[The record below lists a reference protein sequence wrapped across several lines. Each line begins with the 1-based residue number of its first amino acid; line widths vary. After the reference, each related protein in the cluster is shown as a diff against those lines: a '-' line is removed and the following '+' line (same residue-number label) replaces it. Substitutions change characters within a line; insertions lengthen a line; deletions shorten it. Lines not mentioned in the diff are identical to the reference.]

1 MRLGKLLSYF
11 STSPAIRLLHST
23 NVSFIVDFLDQAFKQ
38 SNRITVPHS
47 ELVSAL
53 ITYQEDLRDTHPG
66 VLPSKA
72 DSYLN
77 EWCSADTRW
86 LQRLLEAG
94 RDEPLYQLTPHT
106 EDVLAFLDRVLDKD
120 LGFVGT
126 ESRLKLVID
135 TLADLVIGSSDDPEV
150 RLQHLRAEHSRIEE
164 EIRQI
169 ETSGSVAKYQ
179 PTQIRERFSTAVTLL
194 RQLQGDF
201 RGVEESFRQITT
213 EVQQRQVSG
222 GASRGGILEF
232 ALDSEDVLKNEDQG
246 ISFYAFVNLIL
257 SPHQT
262 EQLDSIIR
270 GVRHITELQ
279 QQQDGLDTVRGM
291 VSLLQRE
298 AEKVMRTNHRLS
310 ASLRRMLDSRTHG
323 ERERVAQL
331 LRTIRGQAVSLG
343 GNDRCSNIGLDIDCE
358 LGIDSPMRRAFWA
371 EPPKFDAVDL
381 TSFEPNVDAR
391 RQAFEQLAALQSIN
405 WRELRVRI
413 RQTLTLQ
420 EAPTLQRLVALH
432 PVEGGVVEVIAYL
445 QIATEDGHLIDRNE
459 TETLL
464 IESEGPS
471 GHSIVVTVPKVM
483 FLTQRRDGHAK

>member
-11 STSPAIRLLHST
+11 ATSPAMRLLHST
-23 NVSFIVDFLDQAFKQ
+23 NAAFIVDFLNQAFKQ

-47 ELVSAL
+47 ELISGL
-53 ITYQEDLRDTHPG
+53 IAYQEDLRETHPG

-77 EWCSADTRW
+77 DWCSADIRW

-94 RDEPLYQLTPHT
+94 RDEPLFQLTPHT
-106 EDVLAFLDRVLDKD
+106 EDVLSFLDRVLNKD

-135 TLADLVIGSSDDPEV
+135 TLADLVIGASDDPEV
-150 RLQHLRAEHSRIEE
+150 RLQHLRAEYVRIAE
-164 EIRQI
+164 EINQI
-169 ETSGSVAKYQ
+169 EVSGYVSKYQ

-201 RGVEESFRQITT
+201 RAVEESFRQITT
-213 EVQQRQVSG
+213 EVQQRQIIG
-222 GASRGGILEF
+222 GESRGGILEF
-232 ALDSEDVLKNEDQG
+232 ALDSEDLLKNEDQG
-246 ISFYAFVNLIL
+246 VSFYAFVNLIL

-270 GVRHITELQ
+270 GVRQIIELEQ
-279 QQQDGLDTVRGM
+279 QQEGLETVRGM

-310 ASLRRMLDSRTHG
+310 ATLRRLLDSRTHA

-331 LRTIRGQAVSLG
+331 LRAIRGQAVTLG
-343 GNDRCSNIGLDIDCE
+343 GEDGCSDIGLDIDCE

-371 EPPKFDAVDL
+371 EPPKFDSVDL
-381 TSFEPNVDAR
+381 TSFEPDVDAR
-391 RQAFEQLAALQSIN
+391 REAFEQLAALHSIN
-405 WRELRVRI
+405 WNELRVRI
-413 RQTLTLQ
+413 RQTLTL
-420 EAPTLQRLVALH
+420 EDAPTLERLVALH
-432 PVEGGVVEVIAYL
+432 PAEGGVVEIIAYL

-464 IESEGPS
+464 VKSERPA
-471 GHSIVVTVPKVM
+471 GHSILVTVPKVT
-483 FLTQRRDGHAK
+483 FLTHRRNGHAK

>member
-1 MRLGKLLSYF
+1 M
-11 STSPAIRLLHST
+11 RLLHST
-23 NVSFIVDFLDQAFKQ
+23 NAAFIVDFLNQAFKQ

-47 ELVSAL
+47 ELISGL
-53 ITYQEDLRDTHPG
+53 IAYQEDLRETHPG

-77 EWCSADTRW
+77 DWCSADIRW

-94 RDEPLYQLTPHT
+94 RDEPLFQLTPHT
-106 EDVLAFLDRVLDKD
+106 EDVLSFLDRVLNKD

-135 TLADLVIGSSDDPEV
+135 TLADLVIGASDDPEV
-150 RLQHLRAEHSRIEE
+150 RLQHLRAEYVRIAE
-164 EIRQI
+164 EINQI
-169 ETSGSVAKYQ
+169 EVSGYVSKYQ

-201 RGVEESFRQITT
+201 RAVEESFRQITT
-213 EVQQRQVSG
+213 EVQQRQIIG
-222 GASRGGILEF
+222 GESRGGILEF
-232 ALDSEDVLKNEDQG
+232 ALDSEDLLKNEDQG
-246 ISFYAFVNLIL
+246 VSFYAFVNLIL

-270 GVRHITELQ
+270 GVRQIIELEQ
-279 QQQDGLDTVRGM
+279 QQEGLETVRGM

-310 ASLRRMLDSRTHG
+310 ATLRRLLDSRTHA

-331 LRTIRGQAVSLG
+331 LRAIRGQAVTLG
-343 GNDRCSNIGLDIDCE
+343 GEDGCSDIGLDIDCE

-371 EPPKFDAVDL
+371 EPPKFDSVDL
-381 TSFEPNVDAR
+381 TSFEPDVDAR
-391 RQAFEQLAALQSIN
+391 REAFEQLAALHSIN
-405 WRELRVRI
+405 WNELRVRI
-413 RQTLTLQ
+413 RQTLTL
-420 EAPTLQRLVALH
+420 EDAPTLERLVALH
-432 PVEGGVVEVIAYL
+432 PAEGGVVEIIAYL

-464 IESEGPS
+464 VKSERPA
-471 GHSIVVTVPKVM
+471 GHSILVTVPKVT
-483 FLTQRRDGHAK
+483 FLTHRRNGHAK